1 MDEKKE
7 GQVTKPVNQ
16 KRLAKNE
23 ALKALKA
30 FADATKDPKIIEALK
45 ILKPS
50 LYGIARRGGGGVSG
64 TLQKFMDLVSERKQI
79 SEDDV
84 FKALKIGRKE
94 AGQLIRK
101 GLKQAEPDKR
111 VWIKFD
117 VAKGLYIHAGSG
129 KVAPQG
135 WEGYIPVEEATIV
148 QK

>member
-7 GQVTKPVNQ
+7 GQVTKPVNE
-16 KRLAKNE
+16 KRAKKNE

-30 FADATKDPKIIEALK
+30 FADTSKDPKLIEALK

-50 LYGIARRGGGGVSG
+50 LYGIARRGGDGISGV
-64 TLQKFMDLVSERKQI
+64 LQKFLQLVAERKQI

-94 AGQLIRK
+94 AGQMIRK
-101 GLKQAEPDKR
+101 GLKKAEPDKR
-111 VWIKFD
+111 QWIKFD
-117 VAKGLYIHAGSG
+117 AAKGLYIHVASG
-129 KVAPQG
+129 KTTPAG
-135 WEGYIPVEEATIV
+135 WEGFVPVEEATIV